1 MNLKPTVLFA
11 AIFGLTLAMMAC
23 DDDENPAG
31 PVPDGP
37 TFALRVV
44 HASPDAPSV
53 DIWVEGL
60 DAPIFTDVAYGETT
74 DYLDIPEGTY
84 NIQIRAAG
92 SAASSNP
99 VYQTGDL
106 MLTEGQVVTAL
117 AAGFLASSNTDDAFR
132 VLPFFEDFADAGS
145 MARVRIVHASPDAPT
160 VSIDVGNDGTPELS
174 DLQRF
179 GESGPE
185 GVELPAGQELQ
196 IGIWAGDPLTRVT
209 AFTTPELPAGGELFV
224 IATGLVSKLPRET
237 DGFSLLAVAPTG
249 TVGFVAQNPNMYA
262 LHAGPDAPAVDI
274 FFGDTELVDNIS
286 FAELSDGIQVPPGL
300 YTLDFFPTSPGSG
313 RPSGPAVVSLD
324 TPMLDAGQRY
334 IAVATGFLA
343 PEAGEEAFQLLA
355 YRDDFA
361 FDALNTRARAVHASP
376 DAPAVDIGTA
386 TGSTISAVVFEDI
399 EFAEASEDAGAALP
413 EAAFT
418 LGVAPTGDVNA
429 VATFNVTTA
438 ADLRAFTIAIGA
450 LAPEAG
456 EEGFRLLLVN
466 TSAAPWTASEIAAN

>member
-1 MNLKPTVLFA
+1 MA
-11 AIFGLTLAMMAC
+11 AIVALALVGTAC
-23 DDDENPAG
+23 DDDNETTG
-31 PVPDGP
+31 PPIDGP
-37 TFALRVV
+37 TFSLRVI

-53 DIWVEGL
+53 DIWAEGL
-60 DAPIFTDVAYGETT
+60 NAPIFTDVSYGETT
-74 DYLDIPEGTY
+74 GYLDIPEGTY

-92 SAASSNP
+92 SAGSTNP
-99 VYQTGDL
+99 VYETGDL
-106 MLTEGQVVTAL
+106 TLTEGQVLTAL
-117 AAGFLASSNTDDAFR
+117 AAGFLNSQNADDEFR

-145 MARVRIVHASPDAPT
+145 MVRVRIVHASPDAPT
-160 VSIDVGNDGTPELS
+160 VAIDVGNDGTPELN

-179 GESGPE
+179 GESGPD

-196 IGIWAGDPLTRVT
+196 IGIWAGSPLQRVT
-209 AFTTPELPAGGELFV
+209 AFTTPQLPAGGELFV
-224 IATGLVSKLPRET
+224 IATGSLAKLPRET

-249 TVGFVAQNPNMYA
+249 TVGFVAQNPTVYA

-274 FFGDTELVDNIS
+274 FVGDTELVDNIS
-286 FAELSDGIQVPPGL
+286 FAELSDGVQVPPGM
-300 YTLDFFPTSPGSG
+300 YTLEFFPTSPGSG
-313 RPSGPAVVSLD
+313 RPGGPAVVSLD

-343 PEAGEEAFQLLA
+343 PDAGEEAFQLLA

-376 DAPAVDIGTA
+376 DAPAVDIGTV
-386 TGSTISAVVFEDI
+386 TGTTISAVVFENLA
-399 EFAEASEDAGAALP
+399 FADASEDAGQALP
-413 EAAFT
+413 EASLT
-418 LGVAPTGDVNA
+418 LGVAATGTPDA
-429 VATFNVTTA
+429 LATFDVTTA

-450 LAPEAG
+450 LAPDAG